1 MGEVRMK
8 KMKKEIS
15 SWVTQFLSGT
25 RLLTSI
31 FAKI

>member
-15 SWVTQFLSGT
+15 SWVTPFLSRTWIDGY
-25 RLLTSI
+25 
-31 FAKI
+31 F